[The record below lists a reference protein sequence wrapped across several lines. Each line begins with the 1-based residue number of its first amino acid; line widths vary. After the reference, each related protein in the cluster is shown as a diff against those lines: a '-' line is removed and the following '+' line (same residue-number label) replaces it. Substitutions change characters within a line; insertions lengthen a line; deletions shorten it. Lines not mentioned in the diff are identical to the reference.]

1 MEAIQLST
9 VVVQPYV
16 WIGLHLSRSSGTFQL
31 TGLGHEAAARVIHF
45 LSGAHVVGSVQKV
58 VAYIETDSELRVYA
72 VVQLWSR
79 FARSP
84 MSRIQGRLLHI

>member
-31 TGLGHEAAARVIHF
+31 TGLGHETAERIVHF
-45 LSGAHVVGSVQKV
+45 LCGAHVVGSVQKV
-58 VAYIETDSELRVYA
+58 VAYIETDSEWRVYV

-84 MSRIQGRLLHI
+84 VSRIQGRLIHI